1 MPPPFYRNYKVF
13 NQKFHSVSIRPTGGD
28 TSNANINVADE
39 ISKVEREKEFS
50 VSLTAIRQLH
60 TSDLSPQ
67 VFCCHFHLSRS
78 TRCL

>member
-1 MPPPFYRNYKVF
+1 MPPPFYRNSKVF
-13 NQKFHSVSIRPTGGD
+13 YQKLHSVSIRPTGGD
-28 TSNANINVADE
+28 ISKANINIAYE

-50 VSLTAIRQLH
+50 VLLNAIRQLH

-67 VFCCHFHLSRS
+67 IFYCHFHLS